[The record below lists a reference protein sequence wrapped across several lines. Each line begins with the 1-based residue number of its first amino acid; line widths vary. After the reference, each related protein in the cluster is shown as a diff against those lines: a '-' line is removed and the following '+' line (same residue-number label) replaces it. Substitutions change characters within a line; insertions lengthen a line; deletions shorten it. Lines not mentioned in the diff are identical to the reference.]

1 MRKLSGNV
9 LRTFVATGLAAV
21 ATASV
26 ARADERI
33 VARVPFDFIVGDS
46 RLPAGAYVVTNVSND
61 PGVMSIASADGRHF
75 VYTLTIP
82 SSSIQTPAQP
92 ELVFEKFENEY
103 VLARVAPA
111 DGDER
116 EIVLTRHRARL
127 SARNDHEGTTGHA
140 DPSTELRVV
149 LSVSKDEIGPS
160 R

>member
-33 VARVPFDFIVGDS
+33 VARVPFDFVVGDS
-46 RLPAGAYVVTNVSND
+46 RLPAGPYVVTNVSND

-92 ELVFEKFENEY
+92 ELDPRQGK
-103 VLARVAPA
+103 A
-111 DGDER
+111 D
-116 EIVLTRHRARL
+116 RA
-127 SARNDHEGTTGHA
+127 
-140 DPSTELRVV
+140 LRPGAA
-149 LSVSKDEIGPS
+149 EW
-160 R
+160 